1 MVQVKMQQSTI
12 FSTPPLL
19 YEQIGNKNVQCRRGL
34 TLTKFCQ
41 ILKRP
46 KSVLAHRITI
56 CPSSLSISSSLS
68 LSYTF
73 HIFIFFSR
81 TTGSIS
87 TKLGTK
93 HPWMIGIYFCSNEG
107 PCSFP
112 RVDNNK
118 LAKIHWRTLKNFFW
132 RTTGPNNQT
141 WHIAFLGMGI
151 HVCLNEGPA
160 FFQGKIIRKWR
171 KYIDEL

>member
-12 FSTPPLL
+12 FSTLPLL
-19 YEQIGNKNVQCRRGL
+19 YQQIGNKNVQCRRGL

-56 CPSSLSISSSLS
+56 SPSSLSISSSLS

-93 HPWMIGIYFCSNEG
+93 HLWVKGIQVSSNEG
-107 PCSFP
+107 PRPFP
-112 RVDNNK
+112 RVDNYK
-118 LAKIHWRTLKNFFW
+118 LAKIHWRNIQNQWANFNQF
-132 RTTGPNNQT
+132 RTKHP
-141 WHIAFLGMGI
+141 LVKGI
-151 HVCLNEGPA
+151 QVCSN
-160 FFQGKIIRKWR
+160 
-171 KYIDEL
+171 